1 MLLGAI
7 VAGGVQGASAAITVK
22 LTIND
27 VSGVTVKANYEKV
40 PVQNGENTISVNAY
54 SSLEV
59 TTDEDYILESVTD
72 DGVIKTSW
80 GGSATMYYY
89 TDGDEALVNV
99 VNRKLSDVRT
109 GSFTMDVDDPSKVSA
124 SLMQTWKSVGQL
136 VPGVNTVHFIP
147 GVETALSLSAKSGG
161 VPFYQ
166 VTKDGTEI
174 TGSYGNYEMS
184 VAEGMNVVVKTDF
197 PDISVP
203 VKISYT
209 EGGEGFINKVVVAD
223 NEVTNF
229 NDPDFQVHLGDR
241 VQLYGNTAD
250 YKFNSM
256 VINGK
261 TENYFYSPYSFVV
274 TKETEILIDATKY
287 TMLPYVVNVDNAS
300 AVKVV
305 SGDYYQNNVVELV
318 NGANNL
324 EISSANPRLTITP
337 ADGYV
342 IESVKVDGAVINT
355 SYEGSKQYNV
365 TIDGENTVVDITT
378 SAIVRDQVLV
388 IYAEDLAPFYY
399 SYFQNSER
407 AYLTV
412 EQGYNVIN
420 YATFE
425 MPPMQFALYSSLEVN
440 PLQVYLNNALV
451 APTYEN
457 GSSYTLNEFDNYSV
471 LKLYVTTP
479 ELYNVTFDIED
490 GVDAEVVR
498 DMAIPVDTA
507 AGFEALT
514 NTMVTVDTKGQGV
527 VVKVNDAVQ
536 TPEEG
541 IVSFAVTGNTNVSIA
556 KDVVDGIEAVG
567 AENAYHVYNLQGIE
581 VLRNAD
587 ASAVEALPAGIY
599 VVNGKKVVV
608 K

>member
-1 MLLGAI
+1 MLGAI
-7 VAGGVQGASAAITVK
+7 VAGGVQGASDAITVK

-223 NEVTNF
+223 NEVINF

-567 AENAYHVYNLQGIE
+567 AENAYRVYNLQGIE

>member
-7 VAGGVQGASAAITVK
+7 VAGGVQGASDAITVK

>member
-1 MLLGAI
+1 MLGAI
-7 VAGGVQGASAAITVK
+7 VAGGVQGASDAITVK

>member
-7 VAGGVQGASAAITVK
+7 VAGGVQGASDAITVK

-59 TTDEDYILESVTD
+59 TTDEDYILESVID

>member
-7 VAGGVQGASAAITVK
+7 VAGGVQGASDAITVK

-59 TTDEDYILESVTD
+59 TTDEDYILESVID

-581 VLRNAD
+581 VVRNAD

>member
-7 VAGGVQGASAAITVK
+7 VVGGVQGASDAITVK

-59 TTDEDYILESVTD
+59 TTDEDYILESVID

-223 NEVTNF
+223 NEVINF

>member
-1 MLLGAI
+1 MLGAI
-7 VAGGVQGASAAITVK
+7 VAGGVQGASDAITVK

-59 TTDEDYILESVTD
+59 TTDEDYILESVID

-567 AENAYHVYNLQGIE
+567 AENAYRVYNLQGIE

>member
-1 MLLGAI
+1 MLGAI

-59 TTDEDYILESVTD
+59 TTDEDYILESVID

-440 PLQVYLNNALV
+440 PL
-451 APTYEN
+451 
-457 GSSYTLNEFDNYSV
+457 
-471 LKLYVTTP
+471 
-479 ELYNVTFDIED
+479 
-490 GVDAEVVR
+490 
-498 DMAIPVDTA
+498 
-507 AGFEALT
+507 
-514 NTMVTVDTKGQGV
+514 
-527 VVKVNDAVQ
+527 
-536 TPEEG
+536 
-541 IVSFAVTGNTNVSIA
+541 
-556 KDVVDGIEAVG
+556 
-567 AENAYHVYNLQGIE
+567 
-581 VLRNAD
+581 
-587 ASAVEALPAGIY
+587 
-599 VVNGKKVVV
+599 
-608 K
+608 

>member
-1 MLLGAI
+1 MLGAI
-7 VAGGVQGASAAITVK
+7 VAGGVQGASDAITVK

-59 TTDEDYILESVTD
+59 TTDEDYILESVID

>member
-59 TTDEDYILESVTD
+59 TTDEDYILESVID

-147 GVETALSLSAKSGG
+147 GVETALSLSAKNPGT
-161 VPFYQ
+161 PFYQ

-174 TGSYGNYEMS
+174 TGSYGNYEMT

-223 NEVTNF
+223 KEVTNF

-250 YKFNSM
+250 YKFN
-256 VINGK
+256 
-261 TENYFYSPYSFVV
+261 P
-274 TKETEILIDATKY
+274 
-287 TMLPYVVNVDNAS
+287 
-300 AVKVV
+300 
-305 SGDYYQNNVVELV
+305 
-318 NGANNL
+318 
-324 EISSANPRLTITP
+324 
-337 ADGYV
+337 
-342 IESVKVDGAVINT
+342 
-355 SYEGSKQYNV
+355 
-365 TIDGENTVVDITT
+365 
-378 SAIVRDQVLV
+378 
-388 IYAEDLAPFYY
+388 
-399 SYFQNSER
+399 
-407 AYLTV
+407 
-412 EQGYNVIN
+412 
-420 YATFE
+420 
-425 MPPMQFALYSSLEVN
+425 
-440 PLQVYLNNALV
+440 
-451 APTYEN
+451 
-457 GSSYTLNEFDNYSV
+457 
-471 LKLYVTTP
+471 
-479 ELYNVTFDIED
+479 
-490 GVDAEVVR
+490 
-498 DMAIPVDTA
+498 
-507 AGFEALT
+507 
-514 NTMVTVDTKGQGV
+514 
-527 VVKVNDAVQ
+527 
-536 TPEEG
+536 
-541 IVSFAVTGNTNVSIA
+541 
-556 KDVVDGIEAVG
+556 
-567 AENAYHVYNLQGIE
+567 
-581 VLRNAD
+581 
-587 ASAVEALPAGIY
+587 
-599 VVNGKKVVV
+599 
-608 K
+608 

>member
-1 MLLGAI
+1 MLGAI

-99 VNRKLSDVRT
+99 VNRKLSEVRT

>member
-59 TTDEDYILESVTD
+59 TTDEDYILESVID

-337 ADGYV
+337 VDGYV

-567 AENAYHVYNLQGIE
+567 AENAYRVYNLQGIE

>member
-1 MLLGAI
+1 MLGAI
-7 VAGGVQGASAAITVK
+7 VAGGVQGASDAITVK

-174 TGSYGNYEMS
+174 TGSYGNNEMW
-184 VAEGMNVVVKTDF
+184 VAEGMSVVVKTDF

-261 TENYFYSPYSFVV
+261 TEIYFYSPYSFVV

>member
-1 MLLGAI
+1 MLGAI
-7 VAGGVQGASAAITVK
+7 VAGGVQGASDAITVK

-223 NEVTNF
+223 NEVINF

-256 VINGK
+256 VINWK

-567 AENAYHVYNLQGIE
+567 AENAYRVYNLQGIE

>member
-1 MLLGAI
+1 MLGAI
-7 VAGGVQGASAAITVK
+7 VAGGVQGASDAITVK

-59 TTDEDYILESVTD
+59 TTDEDYILESVID

-223 NEVTNF
+223 NEVINF

>member
-1 MLLGAI
+1 MLGAI

-59 TTDEDYILESVTD
+59 TTDEDYILESVID

-567 AENAYHVYNLQGIE
+567 AENAYRVYNLQGIE

>member
-1 MLLGAI
+1 MLGAI

-59 TTDEDYILESVTD
+59 TTDEDYILESVID

-337 ADGYV
+337 VDGYV

-567 AENAYHVYNLQGIE
+567 AENAYRVYNLQGIE